1 MLAIM
6 LTHNVD
12 QQRWHLGKTMW
23 HQPQGGTPQAGNI
36 GKQLKY
42 YNLPAN
48 MIAGKQVNLLPDY
61 AMLPFLGVQNQCL
74 HIPLHRVCYP
84 RYTLPPPFNFLSQFC
99 PPWVN
104 TISGQYS
111 M

>member
-1 MLAIM
+1 MLAII

-23 HQPQGGTPQAGNI
+23 HQPQGSAPQAGNI

-48 MIAGKQVNLLPDY
+48 MIAGK
-61 AMLPFLGVQNQCL
+61 FT
-74 HIPLHRVCYP
+74 P
-84 RYTLPPPFNFLSQFC
+84 RLCHVALF
-99 PPWVN
+99 
-104 TISGQYS
+104 SGPK
-111 M
+111 